1 MSALHKEASFRVEG
15 SGGASHSFSE
25 DEKEAFSEHINIC
38 LSSDPDLAR
47 LLPMNPSSMDLF
59 GKTQD
64 GTILCKLINLVR
76 RHAMIILFFRSSQS

>member
-59 GKTQD
+59 SKTQD
-64 GTILCKLINLVR
+64 GMILCKLINLVR
-76 RHAMIILFFRSSQS
+76 KLGRFVFLFNS